1 MDTMTVTKAVAALC
15 GAWLIFLLGNW
26 AAEGLYHI
34 GGKHG
39 DDHRQAYSIDTGEG
53 DASEPEVQEV
63 SFDELYASADPGA
76 GERVWNKGRACHQ
89 LEPGVNTTGPY
100 LHGVVG
106 REISAVDGFN
116 YSGALEQMTYD
127 VWSPEA
133 LDAFLEDPRGV
144 APGTSMSFNG
154 LPKPEDRANLI
165 AYLDTFG
172 S

>member
-26 AAEGLYHI
+26 AAEGLYHV

-39 DDHRQAYSIDTGEG
+39 DDHRQAYSIDTGEE
-53 DASEPEVQEV
+53 DAAEEEVEEV
-63 SFDELYASADPGA
+63 VFADLYAAADPGK
-76 GERVWNKGRACHQ
+76 GERVWNKCRACHQ
-89 LEPGVNTTGPY
+89 LEPGANATGPY

-106 REISAVDGFN
+106 REVSAVDGFN
-116 YSGALEQMTYD
+116 YSGALEQVPYD

-133 LDAFLEDPRGV
+133 LNAFLENPMDL

-154 LPKPEDRANLI
+154 LAKPEDRANLI